1 MSAVRVDVDYA
12 CGCVMF
18 AVAFSHVG
26 GSVVPDV
33 CVNVLV
39 DQGVVVEDTVSQ
51 SVPPP
56 IALAK
61 PWQGSLSRLL
71 YFGYRHLE
79 HAVVRLRGCRMMVGL
94 CERR

>member
-26 GSVVPDV
+26 GNVVPDV

-39 DQGVVVEDTVSQ
+39 DQGVVVEDTVSLSLCPPLPWHSLGGVV
-51 SVPPP
+51 SVVSCTLVP
-56 IALAK
+56 IT
-61 PWQGSLSRLL
+61 WSMQWFDSV
-71 YFGYRHLE
+71 
-79 HAVVRLRGCRMMVGL
+79 AVG
-94 CERR
+94 

>member
-39 DQGVVVEDTVSQ
+39 DQGVVVEDTVSL
-51 SVPPP
+51 SLCPHCLG
-56 IALAK
+56 IALA
-61 PWQGSLSRLL
+61 G
-71 YFGYRHLE
+71 
-79 HAVVRLRGCRMMVGL
+79 
-94 CERR
+94 

>member
-1 MSAVRVDVDYA
+1 
-12 CGCVMF
+12 MF

-56 IALAK
+56 L
-61 PWQGSLSRLL
+61 PWQSLGRVVSVVSCTLVTVTWSMQW
-71 YFGYRHLE
+71 FDSV
-79 HAVVRLRGCRMMVGL
+79 AVG
-94 CERR
+94 